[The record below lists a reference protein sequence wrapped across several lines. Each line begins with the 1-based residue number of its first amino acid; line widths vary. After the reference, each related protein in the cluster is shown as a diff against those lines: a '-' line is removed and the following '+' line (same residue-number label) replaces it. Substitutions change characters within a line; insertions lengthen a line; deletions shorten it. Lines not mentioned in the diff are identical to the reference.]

1 MSRIEIIP
9 AIDIIEGRC
18 VRLSQGDYYRK
29 KIYDASPLDMAK
41 KYADCGVKRLH
52 IVDLDGAKA
61 SKPMNLKVLE
71 AVSAVKGLE
80 IEWGGGIKSDV
91 ALNDVFNA
99 GASFAVVGSVASR
112 QPDLFQKW
120 LEQYGGDRMVLGADV
135 SNGKIAVN
143 GWLET
148 DEIGIEDLTE
158 RFLPYGL
165 ERCIVTEISRDGMLQ
180 GPATELYVDLQKR
193 FPDINFTVSGGVSSI
208 DDIIKLDEAGLKS
221 VIVGKAIY
229 ENRIPLKFIEEWLQN
244 E

>member
-18 VRLSQGDYYRK
+18 VRLSQGDYDRK

>member
-1 MSRIEIIP
+1 MSKIEIIP
-9 AIDIIEGRC
+9 AIDLIDGRC
-18 VRLSQGDYYRK
+18 VRLSQGDYDRK
-29 KIYDASPLDMAK
+29 KVYDASPLDMAK
-41 KYADCGVKRLH
+41 RYADCGVKRLH
-52 IVDLDGAKA
+52 VVDLDGAKA

-71 AVSAVKGLE
+71 DVSKVAGLE
-80 IEWGGGIKSDV
+80 IEWGGGIKSDE
-91 ALNDVFNA
+91 ALKDIFNA
-99 GASFAVVGSVASR
+99 GAAYAVVGSVASR
-112 QPDLFQKW
+112 QPELFQSW
-120 LEQYGGDRMVLGADV
+120 LEQYGGNRMVLGADV

-180 GPATELYVDLQKR
+180 GPATELYIGLQNR
-193 FPDINFTVSGGVSSI
+193 FPDINFNVSGGVSST

-229 ENRIPLKFIEEWLQN
+229 ENRISLKFIEEWLRN

>member
-18 VRLSQGDYYRK
+18 VRLSQGDYDRK

-71 AVSAVKGLE
+71 AGSAVKGLE

-112 QPDLFQKW
+112 KPELFQKW

-180 GPATELYVDLQKR
+180 GPATELYVDLQKH
-193 FPDINFTVSGGVSSI
+193 FPTINFTVSGGVSSI